1 MIRTLIIDD
10 EPRIIKLIA
19 KIIGD
24 HCPLL
29 EIVGTTDNLTE
40 VLPMVKN
47 LQPSL
52 LLLDIEFPSGN
63 IFSVLEQLPVTQF
76 QVIFITAHNTY
87 ASEAFKQQAV
97 DYILKPVTKEAIV
110 QAVAR
115 AQERIQGNVKL
126 DMAKMLELLS
136 AVPEQPRKIPLPAAE
151 GILFIDEADIIRC
164 EASGR
169 YTIIYLKGK
178 KLTVTKTLK
187 EIEALLINAR
197 QFFRVHHS
205 HIINL
210 ALITRYHRGQG
221 GMAEL
226 ADGSMVE
233 VSASRKDELLNIL
246 LRKSKG

>member
-10 EPRIIKLIA
+10 EPRNIKLIA

-24 HCPLL
+24 HCPSL

-40 VLPMVKN
+40 VLPMVEN
-47 LQPSL
+47 LQPAL

-63 IFSVLEQLPVTQF
+63 IFSVLEQLPVTRF
-76 QVIFITAHNTY
+76 QIIFITAHNTY

-110 QAVAR
+110 QAVAK
-115 AQERIQGNVKL
+115 AQERIQGNVNL

-151 GILFIDEADIIRC
+151 GILFINESDIIRC

-169 YTIIYLKGK
+169 YTIIYLKEK

-187 EIEALLINAR
+187 EIEGLLVNAR

-246 LRKSKG
+246 LRKPKS